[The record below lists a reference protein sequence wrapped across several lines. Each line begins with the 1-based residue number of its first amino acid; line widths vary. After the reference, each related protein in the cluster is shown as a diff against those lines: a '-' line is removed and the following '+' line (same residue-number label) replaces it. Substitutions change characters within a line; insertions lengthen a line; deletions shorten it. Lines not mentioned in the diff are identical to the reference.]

1 MSPKLK
7 QFQVSLGLPFNLG
20 SIAGTWEP
28 DDQERRAAWELYV
41 ELITRISVEELQ
53 EEEGFLSEALS
64 SLYTL
69 FDTTR
74 DILRRYGPEVAT
86 PKGASD
92 LSFGQIAVTVLNL
105 GLRPLLAR
113 WHPELAA
120 YEARRP
126 PEVSLLEHERN
137 WDRRDALRGDLND
150 LRGTLRAYAEQLAQ
164 VAGVPSLLVNRPTSV
179 DSAQ

>member
-1 MSPKLK
+1 MSPRFK
-7 QFQVSLGLPFNLG
+7 QFEVSLGLPFNLG

-41 ELITRISVEELQ
+41 ELITRISVDGPK
-53 EEEGFLSEALS
+53 EEEGFLREALS

-74 DILRRYGPEVAT
+74 DILRRYGPDVAT

-120 YEARRP
+120 YEATRP
-126 PEVSLLEHERN
+126 PEVSPLDHERR
-137 WDRRDALRGDLND
+137 WGRRNALRVDLD
-150 LRGTLRAYAEQLAQ
+150 ELRGTLRAYAEQLAE
-164 VAGVPSLLVNRPTSV
+164 VAGIPSLIAKRP
-179 DSAQ
+179 SA

>member
-1 MSPKLK
+1 MSPKFK

-41 ELITRISVEELQ
+41 ELITRISVEQLKER
-53 EEEGFLSEALS
+53 EGFLREALS

-74 DILRRYGPEVAT
+74 DVLRRYGPEVAT

-105 GLRPLLAR
+105 GLRPVLAK

-120 YEARRP
+120 YEATRP
-126 PEVSLLEHERN
+126 AEVSPLDYERN
-137 WDRRDALRGDLND
+137 WNRRDELRADIEE
-150 LRGTLRAYAEQLAQ
+150 LRGTLRAYADQLAE
-164 VAGVPSLLVNRPTSV
+164 VAGVPSLIIERPST
-179 DSAQ
+179 

>member
-1 MSPKLK
+1 MSPKFK

-41 ELITRISVEELQ
+41 ELVTRISVEELK
-53 EEEGFLSEALS
+53 EEEGFLREALS

-69 FDTTR
+69 FNTTR
-74 DILRRYGPEVAT
+74 DILRRYGPDVAT

-105 GLRPLLAR
+105 GLRPLLAK

-120 YEARRP
+120 YEATRSSG
-126 PEVSLLEHERN
+126 VSPLEHEQN
-137 WDRRDALRGDLND
+137 WDRRDALRADLNE
-150 LRGTLRAYAEQLAQ
+150 LRGTLRAYAEQLAE
-164 VAGVPSLLVNRPTSV
+164 VAGVPSLIVQRRPT
-179 DSAQ
+179 

>member
-1 MSPKLK
+1 
-7 QFQVSLGLPFNLG
+7 
-20 SIAGTWEP
+20 
-28 DDQERRAAWELYV
+28 WELYV

-53 EEEGFLSEALS
+53 EEEGFLREALS

-74 DILRRYGPEVAT
+74 DVLRRYGPEVAT

-92 LSFGQIAVTVLNL
+92 LSFGQIAVTVLNF

-120 YEARRP
+120 YEAGRP
-126 PEVSLLEHERN
+126 PGVSLLEHERN
-137 WDRRDALRGDLND
+137 WDHRDALRGDLNE

>member
-41 ELITRISVEELQ
+41 ELITRISVEDLKEQ
-53 EEEGFLSEALS
+53 EGFLREALS

-69 FDTTR
+69 FNTTR
-74 DILRRYGPEVAT
+74 DILRRYGPDVAT
-86 PKGASD
+86 PKGVSD

-105 GLRPLLAR
+105 GLRPLLAK

-120 YEARRP
+120 YEAIRP
-126 PEVSLLEHERN
+126 SEVSPLDHERN
-137 WDRRDALRGDLND
+137 WDRRHELRADLNEI
-150 LRGTLRAYAEQLAQ
+150 RQTLHAYAEQLAK
-164 VAGVPSLLVNRPTSV
+164 VAGVPSLIVDRRPIP
-179 DSAQ
+179 

>member
-28 DDQERRAAWELYV
+28 DEQERRAAWELYV

-53 EEEGFLSEALS
+53 EQEGFLREALS
-64 SLYTL
+64 SLYSL

-105 GLRPLLAR
+105 GLWPLLAK
-113 WHPELAA
+113 WHPDLAA
-120 YEARRP
+120 YEATRP
-126 PEVSLLEHERN
+126 PDVSPLDHERS
-137 WDRRDALRGDLND
+137 WDRRDDLRADLNE

-164 VAGVPSLLVNRPTSV
+164 VAGVPSLIVRRPAT
-179 DSAQ
+179 